1 MQRYVKII
9 SLNVNGLNNPIK
21 RSKVISKLK
30 REKSQII
37 FLQET
42 HLSPSEHD
50 KLKKY
55 GYRQTFY
62 SSFRKF
68 NKRGV
73 SILIHNS
80 LNFDLLKEI
89 SDKEGQYILVQ
100 GKIDQHLIT
109 LVNVYA
115 SPASKTVFLTQF
127 LIL

>member
-1 MQRYVKII
+1 MQRYVKIA
-9 SLNVNGLNNPIK
+9 SLNVNGLNNPVK
-21 RSKVISKLK
+21 RRKVIAILK

-55 GYRQTFY
+55 VYRQTFY

-68 NKRGV
+68 NKRVV

-89 SDKEGQYILVQ
+89 SKKADMFWPRENWISIWLLK
-100 GKIDQHLIT
+100 
-109 LVNVYA
+109 
-115 SPASKTVFLTQF
+115 
-127 LIL
+127 

>member
-115 SPASKTVFLTQF
+115 PPASKTVFLTQF